1 MPGDLPKIHIS
12 EVDNLTSLNKANA
25 NRGTKFIMGKKVTV
39 RISGTY
45 RVTGED
51 KKRHTVNCG
60 MIYLDNGYAD
70 RQAFV
75 VGVEEPLC
83 EYTGEIIAVVKNRE
97 TKKDAW
103 VIAPGGQIFYEPALS
118 MLLGHFINKKV
129 CSFICLYEKSC
140 GAVLYTEEDGVRKFM
155 LIKNMSGHIGFPKGH
170 MELSENE
177 KQTAEREVWEETG
190 VHTKIESG
198 FREYYNYS
206 VNSFV
211 RKQAVYFVAKFKKAD
226 IEMNIREISEYLLV
240 TFDEGM
246 KVLNYPHDRSILAK
260 ADKFITSKNEVL
272 A

>member
-1 MPGDLPKIHIS
+1 M
-12 EVDNLTSLNKANA
+12 TSLNKVNA
-25 NRGTKFIMGKKVTV
+25 NKGTKFIMGKKVTV
-39 RISGTY
+39 KVTGTY
-45 RVTGED
+45 RVIGED

-60 MIYLDNGYAD
+60 MIYLENNCPD

-75 VGVEEPLC
+75 VGVEEPLS
-83 EYTGEIIAVVKNRE
+83 EYTGEIIAVIKNRE
-97 TKKDAW
+97 TRKDAW
-103 VIAPGGQIFYEPALS
+103 VIAPGGQIIYEPALS
-118 MLLGHFINKKV
+118 LLLGQFINKQI

-140 GAVLYTEEDGVRKFM
+140 GSVLFTEEDGVRKFM

-170 MELSENE
+170 MELYENE

-190 VHTKIESG
+190 VRTEIFEG

-211 RKQAVYFVAKFKKAD
+211 KKQAVYFVASFRKSD

-260 ADKFITSKNEVL
+260 ADKFISTHHNQLV
-272 A
+272 